1 MNKLFRS
8 AALALALTP
17 SLAGDA
23 VAAKS
28 FQFMFIN
35 HTNMQLH
42 FYTDE
47 AYACTANAGMVC
59 YSHMAV
65 GPHTVRAAMGSQTL
79 QEFSF
84 TLHENAQSPGW
95 TVCNSDTGTCP
106 LALTAPLRAAPGFT
120 PLKCQPRARGIQ
132 GLLRGALAKGLNP
145 ACAKAFCCSGYSDLI
160 LRRTREARAS
170 KDDPKMRLRP
180 LRNVPRLVGFAGGS
194 G

>member
-1 MNKLFRS
+1 MASRFRAGGETAFAETKPSARPVRAAAAPFVRQSDRNASARTRPKVGGPPMNKLLLS

-17 SLAGDA
+17 SLAENA

-42 FYTDE
+42 FYADE

-79 QEFSF
+79 QQFS
-84 TLHENAQSPGW
+84 H
-95 TVCNSDTGTCP
+95 
-106 LALTAPLRAAPGFT
+106 AL
-120 PLKCQPRARGIQ
+120 
-132 GLLRGALAKGLNP
+132 
-145 ACAKAFCCSGYSDLI
+145 
-160 LRRTREARAS
+160 RER
-170 KDDPKMRLRP
+170 PKSSVDRL
-180 LRNVPRLVGFAGGS
+180 
-194 G
+194 